1 MTLDTTLCFREMWS
15 KEATES
21 IRLNCKASI
30 IYTEAKQSFAAF
42 VIQYKHKTQS
52 SKKKRKTNGEPKFSR
67 ESTKVFYI
75 SFQTNK
81 LKLGVRV

>member
-1 MTLDTTLCFREMWS
+1 MTLDTTLCCREMWS

-21 IRLNCKASI
+21 IRLKCKASI

-52 SKKKRKTNGEPKFSR
+52 SKKSGKQMVNQSLVENQQTFFISR
-67 ESTKVFYI
+67 FKQI
-75 SFQTNK
+75 N
-81 LKLGVRV
+81 